1 MAPNDT
7 PLVLIPGLLCDERL
21 WVQQKAALEH
31 ARQIDIADVTLDS
44 SISQM
49 AQRVLNEAPPLFALA
64 ALSMGGYVA
73 MEIMRQ
79 APERVTKLALIDT
92 MVRPD
97 DDARAKARRGLLALA
112 QMGRFK
118 GVTPQLLP
126 KLMHPRCIGTHVAD
140 TVQAMAQAIGK
151 DGFVRQQQAIIE
163 RPDYRPILETIQVP
177 TLIVVGEDDE
187 ITPPAESEEIHRG
200 IPHSRLVLLPECG
213 HLPPLEYPQLTTQL
227 LSEWLD
233 PAR

>member
-21 WVQQKAALEH
+21 WVQQKVALEH
-31 ARQIDIADVTLDS
+31 TRQIDIADVTLDS

-49 AQRVLNEAPPLFALA
+49 AQRVLNKAPPLFALA

>member
-1 MAPNDT
+1 MAPSNT

-31 ARQIDIADVTLDS
+31 TRQIDIADVTLDS

>member
-1 MAPNDT
+1 MALNNT

-21 WVQQKAALEH
+21 WAQQKAALEH
-31 ARQIDIADVTLDS
+31 TRRIDIADVTLDS

-163 RPDYRPILETIQVP
+163 RPDYRPVLETIKVP

-200 IPHSRLVLLPECG
+200 IPHSRMVLLPECG

-233 PAR
+233 PVR

>member
-1 MAPNDT
+1 MASNDT

-31 ARQIDIADVTLDS
+31 TRQIDIADVTLDS